1 MTIDKNGKLGHMKYM
16 NNYIY
21 IIYLRKLFLNSET
34 FRTAPR
40 SYEQV
45 LNIMGANLLNNTY
58 LKFGHIL
65 LKGKKEIDY

>member
-1 MTIDKNGKLGHMKYM
+1 M

-21 IIYLRKLFLNSET
+21 IIYLRKLFLNSDIWLIDET
-34 FRTAPR
+34 FRTVPR